1 MVQGSNQCDF
11 LIAVKLSVK
20 IAAQPDALVNCV
32 LLHWVV
38 NSSQRS
44 CFPSEVECFA
54 YSPTASFTIIIT
66 TKVIILLSSF
76 GLWLVK
82 TWNLAFTGSFSLSIS
97 QVCGLWCYSLNQGA
111 GPVLSP
117 LSCCWWWEF
126 WIRTCCW
133 ILVTLANCWASI
145 KRCCQTDLIKVC
157 GNKSS
162 NKYIPKLFFN
172 CYYSGCI

>member
-32 LLHWVV
+32 LLHWMV

-82 TWNLAFTGSFSLSIS
+82 T
-97 QVCGLWCYSLNQGA
+97 
-111 GPVLSP
+111 
-117 LSCCWWWEF
+117 
-126 WIRTCCW
+126 
-133 ILVTLANCWASI
+133 
-145 KRCCQTDLIKVC
+145 
-157 GNKSS
+157 
-162 NKYIPKLFFN
+162 
-172 CYYSGCI
+172 